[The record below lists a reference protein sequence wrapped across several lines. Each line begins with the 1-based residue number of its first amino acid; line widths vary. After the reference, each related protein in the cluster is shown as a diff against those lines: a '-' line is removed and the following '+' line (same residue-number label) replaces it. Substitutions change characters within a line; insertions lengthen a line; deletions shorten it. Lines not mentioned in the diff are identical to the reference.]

1 MANGIDI
8 AKAYVQIVPSA
19 DGIKSGIESAFGSS
33 EAKTAAH
40 DSGSKVGSFF
50 SKAASV
56 ALAAGA
62 TAIGAAATGA
72 VKLAMSSIDGFSEYE
87 QLVGGAELM
96 FGDAYDYI
104 AEKAAGAYKT
114 VQLSQSE
121 YLTQVN
127 GFAVGLRESLGG
139 NEMAAAQLADRIVTA
154 EADIVAATGNTQENV
169 QNAFN
174 GIMKSNYTM
183 LDNLGLGIKPTK
195 EGMQEVIDKVNEW
208 NSANG
213 NATTYMIDNL
223 ADCQAAL
230 VDYIDMQ
237 GMAGY
242 ASNEASETIQG
253 SVASLKA
260 SWDNLVVG
268 MSDDS
273 ADFDSLIDGFVESAV
288 AAADNIIPRVE
299 TVLTGMGSA
308 VEQLVPIIVEKVPP
322 VIISTAPVLIG
333 AISDLAKGGLEAIN
347 AIAPELVPIAFDL
360 VMQFAM
366 SVLEMLPEINDTAT
380 DLIITLADG
389 ISNNIPQLI
398 PTAVKVVLQIVTSI
412 LSRTPDLI
420 TSAVLLIQALAGG
433 IIDALP
439 ILMDCAPELIEK
451 LVAAIVQITP
461 ELSFAAIQILL
472 QLAWGILKNAP
483 ELLFKLPIQ
492 LIAGIIAGFAGGVR
506 DIYNVG
512 VNLIDGLWN
521 GFASKTEW
529 LTHKVN
535 KFSKNII
542 SGIKGIF
549 GIHSPSTVFRDEI
562 GKMCDMGLAEGIT
575 DNIDIVDDAMQ
586 ELSNS
591 AKKGFDSDLTIES
604 YSYGNLSVQ
613 SGSYVEA
620 RENPEEILRNILSY
634 LQEVLPMLANQ
645 KVVMDTGAVVGELVA
660 PMDSALGDLSN
671 KYSRGVLMS

>member
-56 ALAAGA
+56 ALKAGA
-62 TAIGAAATGA
+62 TAIGSAATGA

-87 QLVGGAELM
+87 QLVGGANLM
-96 FGDAYDYI
+96 FGKAYDYI

-208 NSANG
+208 NSENDK
-213 NATTYMIDNL
+213 ATSYMIDNL
-223 ADCQAAL
+223 ADCQSAL
-230 VDYIDMQ
+230 VDYIEYQ

-242 ASNEASETIQG
+242 ASDEAYKTIQG

-268 MSDDS
+268 MADDS
-273 ADFDSLIDGFVESAV
+273 ADFDALIDGFVESAV
-288 AAADNIIPRVE
+288 TAADNIIPRVE

-322 VIISTAPVLIG
+322 VIISAAPVLIG

-380 DLIITLADG
+380 DLIITLTNGLAQ
-389 ISNNIPQLI
+389 NTPQLI
-398 PTAVKVVLQIVTSI
+398 PVAVNVALQVVTSL
-412 LSRTPDLI
+412 LSRVPDFI
-420 TSAVLLIQALAGG
+420 IAAVHLIQALAGG

-492 LIAGIIAGFAGGVR
+492 LIAGIIAGFAGGLR

-512 VNLIDGLWN
+512 INIVEGLWDGFSSKIQWFTNKVN
-521 GFASKTEW
+521 GFA
-529 LTHKVN
+529 N
-535 KFSKNII
+535 GII
-542 SGIKGIF
+542 GGVKKIF
-549 GIHSPSTVFRDEI
+549 EIHSPSKVFGRIGSYMAEGLGEGWDDEI
-562 GKMCDMGLAEGIT
+562 TAVKDDISSDLSVEASVNHSIIGDDNSDSDIKKMTSAVMEL
-575 DNIDIVDDAMQ
+575 IDIL
-586 ELSNS
+586 ER
-591 AKKGFDSDLTIES
+591 KGISLRVNEREA
-604 YSYGNLSVQ
+604 GRLVNR
-613 SGSYVEA
+613 YV
-620 RENPEEILRNILSY
+620 
-634 LQEVLPMLANQ
+634 
-645 KVVMDTGAVVGELVA
+645 G
-660 PMDSALGDLSN
+660 
-671 KYSRGVLMS
+671 

>member
-87 QLVGGAELM
+87 QLVDGSKLM
-96 FGDAYDYI
+96 FGKAYDYI
-104 AEKAAGAYKT
+104 AEKASGAYKT

-154 EADIVAATGNTQENV
+154 EANIVAATGNTQENV

-208 NSANG
+208 NSENDK
-213 NATTYMIDNL
+213 ATSYMIDNL
-223 ADCQAAL
+223 ADCQSAL
-230 VDYIDMQ
+230 VDYIEYQ

-242 ASNEASETIQG
+242 ASDEASGTIQG

-268 MSDDS
+268 MADDS
-273 ADFDSLIDGFVESAV
+273 ADFDALIDGFVESAV

-380 DLIITLADG
+380 DLIITLTNGLAQ
-389 ISNNIPQLI
+389 NTPQLI
-398 PTAVKVVLQIVTSI
+398 PVAVKVALQVVTSL
-412 LSRTPDLI
+412 LSRVPDFI
-420 TSAVLLIQALAGG
+420 IAAVQLIQALAGG

-492 LIAGIIAGFAGGVR
+492 LIAGIIAGFAGGLR

-512 VNLIDGLWN
+512 INIVEGLWDGFSSKVQWFTDKVN
-521 GFASKTEW
+521 GFA
-529 LTHKVN
+529 N
-535 KFSKNII
+535 GII
-542 SGIKGIF
+542 GGVKKIF
-549 GIHSPSTVFRDEI
+549 KIHSPSKVFGRIGGYMAEGLGVGWDEEITAVKDDISSDLSVEASVNHSII
-562 GKMCDMGLAEGIT
+562 GKDESDSDIKRMTSAVMDL
-575 DNIDIVDDAMQ
+575 IDIL
-586 ELSNS
+586 ES
-591 AKKGFDSDLTIES
+591 KGISLRVNEREA
-604 YSYGNLSVQ
+604 GRLVNR
-613 SGSYVEA
+613 YV
-620 RENPEEILRNILSY
+620 
-634 LQEVLPMLANQ
+634 
-645 KVVMDTGAVVGELVA
+645 G
-660 PMDSALGDLSN
+660 
-671 KYSRGVLMS
+671 

>member
-273 ADFDSLIDGFVESAV
+273 ADFDALIDGFVESAV

-333 AISDLAKGGLEAIN
+333 AVSDLAKGGLEAIN

-380 DLIITLADG
+380 DLIITLTNGLAQ
-389 ISNNIPQLI
+389 NTPQLI
-398 PTAVKVVLQIVTSI
+398 PVAVNVALQVVTSL
-412 LSRTPDLI
+412 LSRVPDFI
-420 TSAVLLIQALAGG
+420 IAAVQLIQALAGG

-492 LIAGIIAGFAGGVR
+492 LIAGIIAGFAGGLR

-512 VNLIDGLWN
+512 INIVEGLWDGFSSKVQWFTDKVN
-521 GFASKTEW
+521 GFA
-529 LTHKVN
+529 N
-535 KFSKNII
+535 GII
-542 SGIKGIF
+542 GGVKKIF
-549 GIHSPSTVFRDEI
+549 EIHSPSKVFGRI
-562 GKMCDMGLAEGIT
+562 GGYMAEGLGVGWDEEIT
-575 DNIDIVDDAMQ
+575 AVKDDISSDLSVEASVNHSIIGDDNSDSDIKKMTSAVMDLIDIL
-586 ELSNS
+586 ES
-591 AKKGFDSDLTIES
+591 KGISLRVNEREA
-604 YSYGNLSVQ
+604 GRLVNR
-613 SGSYVEA
+613 YV
-620 RENPEEILRNILSY
+620 
-634 LQEVLPMLANQ
+634 
-645 KVVMDTGAVVGELVA
+645 G
-660 PMDSALGDLSN
+660 
-671 KYSRGVLMS
+671 

>member
-268 MSDDS
+268 MADDS
-273 ADFDSLIDGFVESAV
+273 ADFDALIDGFVESAV

-380 DLIITLADG
+380 DLIITLTNGLAQ
-389 ISNNIPQLI
+389 NTPQLI
-398 PTAVKVVLQIVTSI
+398 PVAVNVALQVVTSL
-412 LSRTPDLI
+412 LSRVPDFI
-420 TSAVLLIQALAGG
+420 IAAVQLIQALAGG

-492 LIAGIIAGFAGGVR
+492 LIAGIIAGFAGGLR

-512 VNLIDGLWN
+512 INIVEGLWDGFSSKIQWFTDKVN
-521 GFASKTEW
+521 GFA
-529 LTHKVN
+529 N
-535 KFSKNII
+535 GII
-542 SGIKGIF
+542 GGVKKIF
-549 GIHSPSTVFRDEI
+549 EIHSPSKVFGRIGGYMAEGLGVGWDDEI
-562 GKMCDMGLAEGIT
+562 TAVKDDISSDLSVEASVNHSIIGKDESDSDIKRMTSAVMDL
-575 DNIDIVDDAMQ
+575 IDIL
-586 ELSNS
+586 ES
-591 AKKGFDSDLTIES
+591 KGISLRVNEREA
-604 YSYGNLSVQ
+604 GRLVNR
-613 SGSYVEA
+613 YV
-620 RENPEEILRNILSY
+620 
-634 LQEVLPMLANQ
+634 
-645 KVVMDTGAVVGELVA
+645 G
-660 PMDSALGDLSN
+660 
-671 KYSRGVLMS
+671 

>member
-87 QLVGGAELM
+87 QLVDGSKLM
-96 FGDAYDYI
+96 FGKAYDYI

-154 EADIVAATGNTQENV
+154 EANIVAATGNTQENV

-208 NSANG
+208 NSENDK
-213 NATTYMIDNL
+213 ATSYMIDNL
-223 ADCQAAL
+223 ADCQSAL
-230 VDYIDMQ
+230 VDYIEYQ

-242 ASNEASETIQG
+242 ASDEASETIQG

-268 MSDDS
+268 MADDS
-273 ADFDSLIDGFVESAV
+273 ADFDALIDGFVESAV

-380 DLIITLADG
+380 DLIITLTNGLAQ
-389 ISNNIPQLI
+389 NTPQLI
-398 PTAVKVVLQIVTSI
+398 PVAVNVALQVVTSL
-412 LSRTPDLI
+412 LSRVPDFI
-420 TSAVLLIQALAGG
+420 IAAVQLIQALAGG

-492 LIAGIIAGFAGGVR
+492 LIAGIIAGFAGGLR

-512 VNLIDGLWN
+512 INIVEGLWDGFSSKVQWFTDKVN
-521 GFASKTEW
+521 GFA
-529 LTHKVN
+529 N
-535 KFSKNII
+535 GII
-542 SGIKGIF
+542 GGVKKIF
-549 GIHSPSTVFRDEI
+549 EIHSPSKVFGRIGGYMAEGLGVGWDDEI
-562 GKMCDMGLAEGIT
+562 TAVKDDISSDLSVEASVNHSIIGD
-575 DNIDIVDDAMQ
+575 DNSDSDIKRMTSAVMDLIDIL
-586 ELSNS
+586 ES
-591 AKKGFDSDLTIES
+591 KGISLRVNEREA
-604 YSYGNLSVQ
+604 GRLVNR
-613 SGSYVEA
+613 YV
-620 RENPEEILRNILSY
+620 
-634 LQEVLPMLANQ
+634 
-645 KVVMDTGAVVGELVA
+645 G
-660 PMDSALGDLSN
+660 
-671 KYSRGVLMS
+671 